1 MKRPPQ
7 LLTVA
12 DAAREAGI
20 SKRRLLTLITEGR
33 VLGVG
38 LFGRQYMLLPGW
50 SVIQSD
56 SGPPLSESVPRAKRR
71 Y

>member
-1 MKRPPQ
+1 MIRPPQ

-12 DAAREAGI
+12 DAARKAGI

-33 VLGVG
+33 VRGVG
-38 LFGRQYMLLPGW
+38 LFGRQYMLVVGW
-50 SVIQSD
+50 SVIPGD

-71 Y
+71 R